1 MDSGDTD
8 GDQNHATYCDHL
20 QLPGVL
26 NAKCPQNGGFWD
38 SGLRF
43 VVGGFWP
50 ARSLDRSLFFHEPAY
65 ISIEYV
71 IAFATHNLYIVFR

>member
-1 MDSGDTD
+1 MASLKAHDAG
-8 GDQNHATYCDHL
+8 
-20 QLPGVL
+20 
-26 NAKCPQNGGFWD
+26 NAYAERLVWEAEIGSPTVSGGFWD
-38 SGLRF
+38 SGLRL

-50 ARSLDRSLFFHEPAY
+50 ARSLNRSLFFHEPAY